1 MFNVQCEISH
11 VQCTIFNIQCAM
23 FNLQSSILQ
32 CAMWKCGWSGNLS
45 ARLFLT
51 VSVDRWAGRAHCI
64 KRNTHTP
71 PRSNGNTQTQRH
83 TQTQRQTHIQGV
95 FFNWRE
101 QSGAVDLCEC
111 QATKVWKANKQM
123 LFLRFIQNLKF
134 KCKDFWRN
142 SNSVEWSEQ
151 SGAVDLCE
159 CRAREA
165 RRADAPKVKPLL
177 SAPKKNTNANCIFLQ
192 HTKPLFPNSCAWIL
206 KH

>member
-1 MFNVQCEISH
+1 ME
-11 VQCTIFNIQCAM
+11 
-23 FNLQSSILQ
+23 
-32 CAMWKCGWSGNLS
+32 
-45 ARLFLT
+45 
-51 VSVDRWAGRAHCI
+51 
-64 KRNTHTP
+64 THKHKY
-71 PRSNGNTQTQRH
+71 TQRH

-111 QATKVWKANKQM
+111 RATKVWKANKQM

-177 SAPKKNTNANCIFLQ
+177 SAPKKPQMQTVFF
-192 HTKPLFPNSCAWIL
+192 FPAYKTTVSKFVLLDFETL
-206 KH
+206 KALKEKTLWGKTSLLKNL